1 MFEKLLFF
9 YLPVLVLRLKRHQG
23 AIFAS
28 RQNVLWGCTVNLLQ
42 LVASLLTL
50 TAVCRSIQIENTL
63 PSHILNTGEENIR
76 RGAIPPRSPSV
87 KMLRKDRE
95 LQSTPL

>member
-9 YLPVLVLRLKRHQG
+9 YLPVLVLRLERHQG

-28 RQNVLWGCTVNLLQ
+28 RQDVLRGCTVNLLQ

-50 TAVCRSIQIENTL
+50 AAVCRSTTKRKHVRLTFQTL
-63 PSHILNTGEENIR
+63 VRKTSGV
-76 RGAIPPRSPSV
+76 GAIPPRSPSV